1 MKKMVIDMNIGKVTE
16 DVEVHVKKDSGII
29 TGFQFKTNDGVEHN
43 IRLGWID
50 RVRQKL
56 GQKINLDEIELDFSK
71 SNDRII
77 MLLGSNGSVIPLFQ
91 NLLPIQ

>member
-1 MKKMVIDMNIGKVTE
+1 MKKMIIDMNRGKVTE

-29 TGFQFKTNDGVEHN
+29 TGFQFKVNDVTHN

-56 GQKINLDEIELDFSK
+56 GQKINIDEIQFISIFDIGYKVAFKNS
-71 SNDRII
+71 SI
-77 MLLGSNGSVIPLFQ
+77 MSYNIK
-91 NLLPIQ
+91 